1 MKKVLTIIC
10 SFLFINGYC
19 QQPEA
24 ADIIANIA
32 EELASDEDNPEGVE
46 LFTDQLY
53 DLAENPVKI
62 NSADEKELSRLFFL
76 SDFQVKSLA
85 DYVRSSGSI
94 VTIYEV
100 AAIPGFDRQIAVWIQ
115 QFITLSD
122 KPDLSLKPG
131 RLNNTLLTNFTL
143 KSGKHDTSNFG
154 SPVKILTR
162 YRFSAGSF
170 SGGFTGEKDPG
181 EKIVSGSPPLPDF
194 LSAHISYTG
203 NGLVR
208 KIILGDF
215 ACKSGLGTNINTGM
229 RTALSLTSTGYL
241 SGKNE
246 IKPWTSAEEN
256 NFLRGVA
263 SELSFKNVG
272 LIFFCSYKEIDATTS
287 ISSDSSASFIKSL
300 YTGGFHSTVSLLSK
314 KDAVNNTSAGVNIA
328 YNFRSARIGFTY
340 SHDRFSVPFMP
351 DEGYPENRF
360 DFTGR
365 INNVY
370 SSNYSCLI
378 NRILLFGEVT
388 VTYRRNLA
396 AVQGI
401 TIRPSDRFS
410 VNFLYRNYSPG
421 FISFHGKGPGI
432 STATGNETGIL
443 GNFSLEIAKHLFITA
458 GCDISNSPWLK
469 YRKSFPSMAKRY
481 EVKLKYLPNDKYS
494 FDFTYYSRFSM
505 SDISREQG
513 IASVCENMARS
524 VRGIARLNLS
534 ENISFTTRIDAKFA
548 EPAGTTGMLLLQDL
562 KYSFREVPLTL
573 WFRYCISRTD
583 DWNSRLY
590 TYENDLLYSFSI
602 PALSG
607 TGNRSYIM
615 LKWDLKDFAEV
626 RFKYGMTEKLY
637 SGSVPEAVHE
647 FKMQVRLWF

>member
-1 MKKVLTIIC
+1 
-10 SFLFINGYC
+10 
-19 QQPEA
+19 
-24 ADIIANIA
+24 
-32 EELASDEDNPEGVE
+32 
-46 LFTDQLY
+46 
-53 DLAENPVKI
+53 
-62 NSADEKELSRLFFL
+62 
-76 SDFQVKSLA
+76 
-85 DYVRSSGSI
+85 
-94 VTIYEV
+94 
-100 AAIPGFDRQIAVWIQ
+100 
-115 QFITLSD
+115 
-122 KPDLSLKPG
+122 
-131 RLNNTLLTNFTL
+131 
-143 KSGKHDTSNFG
+143 
-154 SPVKILTR
+154 
-162 YRFSAGSF
+162 
-170 SGGFTGEKDPG
+170 
-181 EKIVSGSPPLPDF
+181 
-194 LSAHISYTG
+194 
-203 NGLVR
+203 
-208 KIILGDF
+208 
-215 ACKSGLGTNINTGM
+215 
-229 RTALSLTSTGYL
+229 
-241 SGKNE
+241 
-246 IKPWTSAEEN
+246 
-256 NFLRGVA
+256 
-263 SELSFKNVG
+263 
-272 LIFFCSYKEIDATTS
+272 
-287 ISSDSSASFIKSL
+287 
-300 YTGGFHSTVSLLSK
+300 
-314 KDAVNNTSAGVNIA
+314 
-328 YNFRSARIGFTY
+328 
-340 SHDRFSVPFMP
+340 
-351 DEGYPENRF
+351 
-360 DFTGR
+360 
-365 INNVY
+365 
-370 SSNYSCLI
+370 
-378 NRILLFGEVT
+378 
-388 VTYRRNLA
+388 
-396 AVQGI
+396 
-401 TIRPSDRFS
+401 

-469 YRKSFPSMAKRY
+469 YRTSFPSMAKRY

-573 WFRYCISRTD
+573 WFRYCIFRTD